1 MVAGATDPCP
11 GRDRWRGAHP
21 LHDLPSARHGRR
33 SDRRPRRRA
42 AAHAVPAPAGAVG
55 LRPRPRGDEPPAR
68 TRSLSRPG
76 RSLAARACRPGAL
89 LRLHRRLPGRER
101 RRLRRNDATG
111 RPSGFR
117 LRLLLQVQPPAGHA
131 RLGDARPG
139 ARSGEVRAA
148 RRPAGAARPAGARL
162 QHLQGWCHRPG
173 AVRRDRPQAR
183 PDRRQD
189 AVVAVGLC
197 RRQPA
202 ADRPYRRGATHR
214 GPCQQPG
221 RRDRQSRL
229 RGRRVSDTAA
239 TGRSA
244 DVRRMTFDDNA
255 LLPVLYGNH
264 DRHLVRIEQ
273 LANVQLSARGNHL
286 AIAGS
291 ADDAAVAHKAIAGLY
306 ERLKRGL
313 SIEIADVDA
322 AVRFART
329 GAEGGSDNDGI
340 RTRRRT
346 VQARSPGQIA
356 YFTALRERDMVFAL
370 GPAGS
375 GKTYLAVAMGVSLLL
390 AGKVER
396 IVLSRPAVEAGER
409 LGFLP
414 GDMKEKIDPYLR
426 PLYDA
431 LHDMLPAEQIANRME
446 SGEIEIAPLAF
457 MRGRTLAHCFVI
469 LDEAQNTTPMQMR
482 MFLTRLGEGSR
493 MVITGDP
500 SQTDLPGGQKS
511 GLADAV
517 DTLKDVEGVR
527 FIRLTSKDVVRHDLV
542 TRIVEAYDARDKKA
556 KPDNR

>member
-1 MVAGATDPCP
+1 M
-11 GRDRWRGAHP
+11 
-21 LHDLPSARHGRR
+21 
-33 SDRRPRRRA
+33 
-42 AAHAVPAPAGAVG
+42 
-55 LRPRPRGDEPPAR
+55 
-68 TRSLSRPG
+68 
-76 RSLAARACRPGAL
+76 
-89 LRLHRRLPGRER
+89 
-101 RRLRRNDATG
+101 
-111 RPSGFR
+111 
-117 LRLLLQVQPPAGHA
+117 
-131 RLGDARPG
+131 
-139 ARSGEVRAA
+139 
-148 RRPAGAARPAGARL
+148 
-162 QHLQGWCHRPG
+162 
-173 AVRRDRPQAR
+173 
-183 PDRRQD
+183 
-189 AVVAVGLC
+189 
-197 RRQPA
+197 
-202 ADRPYRRGATHR
+202 
-214 GPCQQPG
+214 
-221 RRDRQSRL
+221 
-229 RGRRVSDTAA
+229 SDTAA

-255 LLPVLYGNH
+255 LLPALYGNH

-273 LANVQLSARGNHL
+273 LANVQLSARGNQV
-286 AIAGS
+286 AISGS
-291 ADDAAVAHKAIAGLY
+291 TDDAAIAHKAIASLY

-313 SIEIADVDA
+313 SVEAADVDA

-329 GAEGGSDNDGI
+329 GADGAGEEGI

-346 VQARSPGQIA
+346 VQARSPGQRDYLA
-356 YFTALRERDMVFAL
+356 ALRERDMVFAL

-457 MRGRTLAHCFVI
+457 MRGRTLAHCYVI

-500 SQTDLPGGQKS
+500 SQTDLPGGQRS

-517 DTLKDVEGVR
+517 DTLKNVDGVR
-527 FIRLTSKDVVRHDLV
+527 FVRLTSKDVVRHDLV

-556 KPDNR
+556 KPDVG